1 VARPLEASPG
11 ALLPRHLPELSFHGI
26 VPEALEAAVAQ
37 VALPNLSLLHICSPS
52 WGDHMLR
59 AVAVASLFRT
69 AAGMD
74 PVEFGM
80 VLVVHPSDQLA
91 VPVVVPSF
99 ARAKSIRLD
108 VGMLHLAPPALDGG
122 GFPALERLS
131 ITHSRLD
138 ADALISQC
146 SHLRVLELINCWDL
160 DTDTITINSATIE
173 ELLVMDEDLS
183 VVDIVAPVLKK
194 LTLHTCLSAYYCWRL
209 WWRISR

>member
-1 VARPLEASPG
+1 
-11 ALLPRHLPELSFHGI
+11 
-26 VPEALEAAVAQ
+26 
-37 VALPNLSLLHICSPS
+37 
-52 WGDHMLR
+52 
-59 AVAVASLFRT
+59 
-69 AAGMD
+69 MD

-183 VVDIVAPVLKK
+183 VQL
-194 LTLHTCLSAYYCWRL
+194 LTSWHPC
-209 WWRISR
+209 